1 MGKMNPLLL
10 VSVAISFVSAFMLAK
25 KWIPAARRAGLVGKD
40 MNKPSRPEV
49 AEMGGVP
56 VLGGIVGGLLF
67 YIGLNTFLF
76 NNQSYNLVLFAT
88 MATVLIIAIVGL
100 VDDMLGWK
108 LGLSQLQKPLLT
120 IPAALPMMVI
130 NAGHSSV
137 DLPVFGP
144 MDLGLIYPLVVVP
157 IGIVG
162 ASNGFN
168 MLAGYNGLEAG
179 MGLIIIS
186 SIGLVSYL
194 TGTAHV
200 AMICAITAAALTAFL
215 IFNWYPAKIFPGN
228 GFTYMVGS
236 IVACTSI
243 LANVEK
249 LALILFVPYFL
260 DFLLKARS
268 KMKAEAFGKVD
279 QNGFLKKPYDKYYAL
294 PHLVI
299 DFITKIRGKASER
312 EVVSFML
319 SLEILLFVTGIF
331 FYL

>member
-1 MGKMNPLLL
+1 MNPLLL
-10 VSVAISFVSAFMLAK
+10 VSVAISFLSAFILAK
-25 KWIPAARRAGLVGKD
+25 KWMPAARRAGLVGKD

-76 NNQSYNLVLFAT
+76 NNLSYNLVLFAT

-100 VDDMLGWK
+100 VDDLLGWK

-137 DLPVFGP
+137 NMPLFGS
-144 MDLGLIYPLVVVP
+144 MDLGLLYPLVVVP

-200 AMICAITAAALTAFL
+200 AMMCAITAAALAAFL
-215 IFNWYPAKIFPGN
+215 IFNWYPAKVFPGN
-228 GFTYMVGS
+228 CFTYMIGS
-236 IVACTSI
+236 IIACTSI
-243 LANVEK
+243 LANVER
-249 LALILFVPYFL
+249 LALILFMPYFI
-260 DFLLKARS
+260 DFLLKTRS
-268 KMKAEAFGKVD
+268 KMRAETFGEVD
-279 QNGFLKKPYDKYYAL
+279 SKGFLKNPYNGYYAL
-294 PHLVI
+294 THVVI
-299 DFITKIRGKASER
+299 DLFIKIKGKANEK
-312 EVVSFML
+312 EVVMFMF
-319 SLEILLFVTGIF
+319 SIEILLAMIALSL
-331 FYL
+331 YI